1 MATAYTEYV
10 RTPDFERNNAV
21 MKERF
26 WHPVVNY
33 QSNKPEH
40 QYFRRTVCFVDAID
54 QVYWNGLMQKA
65 HLGCKVSYRSLLE
78 EIDAWLDDYLVELGF
93 AGNHNAVILEILQ
106 AVHDK
111 IATCDPKVGVASWLT
126 SVVDYKLTSASRQ
139 NPRAFGRIETFLSK
153 NKRQTQKE
161 KFS

>member
-1 MATAYTEYV
+1 
-10 RTPDFERNNAV
+10 
-21 MKERF
+21 
-26 WHPVVNY
+26 
-33 QSNKPEH
+33 
-40 QYFRRTVCFVDAID
+40 
-54 QVYWNGLMQKA
+54 MQKA

-93 AGNHNAVILEILQ
+93 AGNHNAVILETLQ